1 MQPRALWCLEDLSL
15 LKQHH
20 RMAISQSSAC
30 VIRINNAIFI
40 HFNAPSLGKQ
50 FGFTAKLSRRYQDL
64 RSPVPTQAHCL
75 L

>member
-1 MQPRALWCLEDLSL
+1 MQLRALWCLETLSS

-30 VIRINNAIFI
+30 VITINNVIFI
-40 HFNAPSLGKQ
+40 HFNAPSLGEQ
-50 FGFTAKLSRRYQDL
+50 FRFTAKLSRRYQDL
-64 RSPVPTQAHCL
+64 RSPAPTQANCL